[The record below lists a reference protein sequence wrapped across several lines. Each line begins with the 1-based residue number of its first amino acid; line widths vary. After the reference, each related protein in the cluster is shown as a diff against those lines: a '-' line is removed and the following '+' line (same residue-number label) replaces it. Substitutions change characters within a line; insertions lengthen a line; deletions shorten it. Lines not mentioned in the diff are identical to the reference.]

1 MSLTASE
8 LKKNTES
15 YSTKDKNGNDFI
27 LGKLVKIEEKMQV
40 WGSDMINLYKLTFE
54 NMPPKE
60 ILRENNY
67 TSFNPDGVNPME
79 KMFTKLEKGGKRKY
93 NKSKKGRKQ
102 KSRKSNKSNK

>member
-1 MSLTASE
+1 MSLTASD
-8 LKKNTES
+8 LKINDES
-15 YSTKDKNGNDFI
+15 YSTKDKNGNIFI
-27 LGKLVKIEEKMQV
+27 LGKLLKIEEKPQV
-40 WGSDMINLYKLTFE
+40 WGFDMINLYKLTFE

-93 NKSKKGRKQ
+93 NKTKKGGKR
-102 KSRKSNKSNK
+102 KSRKSKRSNK